1 MKEQTRNTQ
10 VQRNKK
16 KLKKKKKKEAYF
28 PLKEGDL
35 AYTTVPCWYN
45 VLVLPLPPIKSF
57 QFA

>member
-16 KLKKKKKKEAYF
+16 KLKKKEEAYF

-57 QFA
+57 PFA